1 MATRTTAAL
10 RRLSEAGYPDLA
22 RHLDSLFAAVAV
34 QAATDEAFAA
44 TLSAAV
50 GGQVNRADLGM
61 LNPGERSHTRPPQ
74 TAHRADARARVG
86 RRPPGPFDPYEIYAK
101 GEGALREHLATCN
114 VEQLKDIIATNGM
127 DHDRLALR
135 WKNPQRL
142 IERIV
147 ETVITRSQ
155 KGDVFLAPPG

>member
-1 MATRTTAAL
+1 
-10 RRLSEAGYPDLA
+10 
-22 RHLDSLFAAVAV
+22 
-34 QAATDEAFAA
+34 
-44 TLSAAV
+44 
-50 GGQVNRADLGM
+50 
-61 LNPGERSHTRPPQ
+61 
-74 TAHRADARARVG
+74 
-86 RRPPGPFDPYEIYAK
+86 
-101 GEGALREHLATCN
+101 
-114 VEQLKDIIATNGM
+114 M